1 MPGRVLLRPAH
12 LAPVVLGLAVALAA
26 AGCASTATG
35 SGGSTAKTTV
45 TEAPGDMP
53 ASAAAGSGSSSG
65 DSGTGTGSTGG
76 GSTGGGSTGG
86 GSTGGGST
94 GGGSTGGGSTGGG
107 STGGGSGS
115 SSGGGSG
122 TKSSGP
128 TIGYFRVA
136 QKPTCPAGTNVNPI
150 AGTPVVV
157 EWKTGNVD
165 SVALSVD
172 GPGVYGDNY
181 PPAGSET
188 LNFPCS
194 GGEGDV
200 QEHTYTLTVRN
211 AHGKQSK
218 TIVVTAK
225 VHDIPRV

>member
-1 MPGRVLLRPAH
+1 MPGRVLLRPAR
-12 LAPVVLGLAVALAA
+12 LAPVVLGLTVALAA

-45 TEAPGDMP
+45 TEAPGDTP

-65 DSGTGTGSTGG
+65 DSGTGTGTG
-76 GSTGGGSTGG
+76 T
-86 GSTGGGST
+86 GST

-188 LNFPCS
+188 VNFPCS

-200 QEHTYTLTVRN
+200 QEHTYTLTVSN
-211 AHGKQSK
+211 AHGKQTK
-218 TIVVTAK
+218 TLVVTAK

>member
-1 MPGRVLLRPAH
+1 MPGRVLLRPA
-12 LAPVVLGLAVALAA
+12 PVVPVALGLAVVLAA

-45 TEAPGDMP
+45 TEAADDAPV
-53 ASAAAGSGSSSG
+53 SAGSGSSSG
-65 DSGTGTGSTGG
+65 DSGTGT
-76 GSTGGGSTGG
+76 GSTGG

>member
-12 LAPVVLGLAVALAA
+12 LAPVVLGLAVALTA

-45 TEAPGDMP
+45 TEAADDAPV
-53 ASAAAGSGSSSG
+53 SAGSGSSSG
-65 DSGTGTGSTGG
+65 GTGTGTGTGSTGG
-76 GSTGGGSTGG
+76 GSTGGGST
-86 GSTGGGST
+86 
-94 GGGSTGGGSTGGG
+94 GGSTGGGSTGGG